1 MGSGTRGRVPGHFS
15 AGRPITGGLF
25 TPILRRTIAVPSPYQ
40 GRFMFGFRLKA
51 KSEHEATDIPG
62 WYGAGAA
69 QVRWRWGWWGDLPM
83 RNAGADR
90 RTISASFSAPA
101 GVSKI
106 GRKNCAPF
114 SPVPP
119 IFSARFL
126 LLVIVL
132 PILRY
137 NGRASPFIRTI
148 FVPSCRAGG
157 VWG

>member
-1 MGSGTRGRVPGHFS
+1 MAILALPSQLREAFLR
-15 AGRPITGGLF
+15 LF
-25 TPILRRTIAVPSPYQ
+25 CAVPSPYH
-40 GRFMFGFRLKA
+40 RRTRVASCSDFASRRNPNMKR
-51 KSEHEATDIPG
+51 P

-101 GVSKI
+101 GVGKI
-106 GRKNCAPF
+106 GRENCAPF
-114 SPVPP
+114 SPVPS
-119 IFSARFL
+119 IFSVRFL